1 MLTDKPSTM
10 ARVKSDDCTLSQGA
24 PIVAKGEHDLDD
36 SNSEILMLY
45 EAQDGTDHIRSST
58 IPTRERHYAGE
69 KKQQNLDCSSTHYG
83 SEIRWT
89 PLKLRSCSFLG
100 C

>member
-10 ARVKSDDCTLSQGA
+10 ARVKSDDYTFSQGA

-45 EAQDGTDHIRSST
+45 ETQDGTNRIRSST
-58 IPTRERHYAGE
+58 IPTRERHYAE
-69 KKQQNLDCSSTHYG
+69 KKPAESGL
-83 SEIRWT
+83 
-89 PLKLRSCSFLG
+89 
-100 C
+100 